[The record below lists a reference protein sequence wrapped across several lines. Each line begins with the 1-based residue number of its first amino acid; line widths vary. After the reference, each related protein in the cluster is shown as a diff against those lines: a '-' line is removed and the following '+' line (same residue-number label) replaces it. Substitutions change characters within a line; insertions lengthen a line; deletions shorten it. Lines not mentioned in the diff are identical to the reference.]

1 MIATDEAALI
11 CDFAETYRL
20 YDYRELPAR
29 RAAILA
35 CGLRPD
41 ARIVQKITGAR
52 APIDTLLRVI
62 MADALKILV
71 WQNTKDGAKG
81 RNRPASILLELL
93 GKEDEQQQTTYE
105 AFDTAEDFMAWY
117 DSMLKGGQD
126 NG

>member
-52 APIDTLLRVI
+52 APIDTLLRGI
-62 MADALKILV
+62 IADALKVLV

-81 RNRPASILLELL
+81 RNRPDSILAAML
-93 GKEDEQQQTTYE
+93 GLDEKQTE
-105 AFDTAEDFMAWY
+105 GESFDTADDFKAWRNA
-117 DSMLKGGQD
+117 MLKGGQD
-126 NG
+126 NA

>member
-52 APIDTLLRVI
+52 APIDTLLRGI
-62 MADALKILV
+62 IADALKILV

-81 RNRPASILLELL
+81 RNRPDSILAAML
-93 GKEDEQQQTTYE
+93 GLDEKQTE
-105 AFDTAEDFMAWY
+105 GESFDTADDFKAWR
-117 DSMLKGGQD
+117 DAMLKGGQD
-126 NG
+126 NA